1 MKLSLNLIESSND
14 QTNLPHKSL
23 LTDAQVSKI
32 RKAFTNDSSLNVQ
45 FSKPQLSKFMQSGG
59 VIRDTPILDNILSN
73 IATKGY
79 EQG

>member
-45 FSKPQLSKFMQSGG
+45 FSKTQLSKFMQSGG
-59 VIRDTPILDNILSN
+59 AIRDTPILDNILSN